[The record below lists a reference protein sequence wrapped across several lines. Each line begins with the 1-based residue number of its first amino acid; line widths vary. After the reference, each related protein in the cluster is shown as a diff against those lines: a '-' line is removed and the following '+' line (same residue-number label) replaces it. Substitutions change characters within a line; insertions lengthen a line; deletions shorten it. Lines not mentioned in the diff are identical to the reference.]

1 MEMLLEKKKTPSLIF
16 SYFSYF
22 TYFVLG
28 IKPRAPS
35 TCHRTTL
42 PTLGRKLKSKVKNT
56 ILYLNPF
63 IFNLDD
69 YKKTTFLYT
78 VAHTFNP
85 SRGKLISMSSRLS

>member
-1 MEMLLEKKKTPSLIF
+1 MEMLLEKKNTF
-16 SYFSYF
+16 SYFLLF
-22 TYFVLG
+22 LLFYFVLG

-35 TCHRTTL
+35 TCHRTIL

-78 VAHTFNP
+78 VAHAFNP
-85 SRGKLISMSSRLS
+85 SSSAAE